1 VSEGKIEVSV
11 KLFGGYREA
20 VGREELTRELP
31 AGATLDTLWASLREE
46 WPALDDL
53 DPVRLGAVN
62 HDFAEGG
69 QTLSAGDEVAFF
81 PPVSGG

>member
-20 VGREELTRELP
+20 VG
-31 AGATLDTLWASLREE
+31 REE